1 MYDKTVVDG
10 LFSEAKERYAT
21 RMNDF
26 TTMTASLNRRGDN
39 AQMVT
44 LALV

>member
-1 MYDKTVVDG
+1 LYDKTVVDG
-10 LFSEAKERYAT
+10 LFAEAKERYAT

-26 TTMTASLNRRGDN
+26 TVMKDALNRRGDN

>member
-1 MYDKTVVDG
+1 
-10 LFSEAKERYAT
+10 
-21 RMNDF
+21 MNDF
-26 TTMTASLNRRGDN
+26 TVMKDALNRRGDN

>member
-1 MYDKTVVDG
+1 
-10 LFSEAKERYAT
+10 
-21 RMNDF
+21 MNDF